1 MLAPPPGLAPANMPE
16 TPPRHPGPA
25 CRPAPKA
32 KKSLPQGFAWLVK
45 LVPETA
51 VYRSQLQFL
60 FADPEMAALMAA
72 APAAIGRPL
81 CSLCRVLGV
90 LPPKIL
96 APPAETRAP
105 PAPKREA
112 IREGADRRPEKP
124 ARTKRPPRVR
134 YAFGLRY
141 TPPFPNPA

>member
-1 MLAPPPGLAPANMPE
+1 
-16 TPPRHPGPA
+16 
-25 CRPAPKA
+25 
-32 KKSLPQGFAWLVK
+32 
-45 LVPETA
+45 VPETA

-81 CSLCRVLGV
+81 CSLCRMLGV

-112 IREGADRRPEKP
+112 IREGANRPPEKP
-124 ARTKRPPRVR
+124 ARTKRSPL
-134 YAFGLRY
+134 Y
-141 TPPFPNPA
+141 PAVPESSLSKAGALARHIVSNMES